1 MIKEFKKLK
10 IKGGIFQEETILDL
24 FIRNSNVYPNISIIY
39 GKNGSG
45 KTTIADAFRNIT
57 GVDKGRIE
65 ISEFIDEY
73 NQKVEL
79 DEEEKKLIYVFDEEF
94 IEENIKIELE
104 GLNTIIVMGEEKDI
118 DDKIKEIEPKYHE
131 CCKLLQ
137 KQEEEIIK
145 YEDKKNII

>member
-137 KQEEEIIK
+137 KQ
-145 YEDKKNII
+145 

>member
-79 DEEEKKLIYVFDEEF
+79 DEEEK
-94 IEENIKIELE
+94 N
-104 GLNTIIVMGEEKDI
+104 
-118 DDKIKEIEPKYHE
+118 
-131 CCKLLQ
+131 
-137 KQEEEIIK
+137 
-145 YEDKKNII
+145 